1 MRPIYIVCL
10 SLMLGLGFTPALISA
25 KAEPLV
31 DQQPDPDSEIA
42 PHVTNPV
49 TDAALSKV
57 PEIVK
62 LLRKKVKYV
71 FVIFQENRA
80 FDQMFGTFPGAHGLF
95 SQPEKDTPGFTQYIQ
110 DTDGNFITIQPFRIG
125 QAQDAWDIDD
135 MSHSHTPLLEKMN
148 ITNGVAQMNNYGLV
162 EEELH
167 TYVNGFPTEEA
178 KQFGY
183 LTMAYID
190 GNTIP
195 FLWYYANRFAL
206 FDNHF
211 QTIVGPSSPDNISLI
226 AGQSGSTQW
235 VKHPADAVVAAGLGV
250 PVEGD
255 DDPIWGSAKDPL
267 GNIEK
272 MPPTNSSSP
281 QINLTFA
288 TLPLTFAGN
297 TAASVTQKDLDPSID
312 LADIGDDINY
322 LKGLS
327 QGAVNWRWYEEGYT
341 FTGYT
346 GAPDIG
352 GLGDYIAHHNA
363 PQYFGYI
370 AANTALNQN
379 LQSYSQFFADIS
391 NKNLGSSGVFYI
403 KGGFQNQYGLTPL
416 NAAGNKTVEADFVG
430 DDDHEG
436 YSDSQ
441 ISEALVAKV
450 VNAIANSPYW
460 DNCAIIISWDDS
472 EGTYDHVP
480 PTFLA
485 QDPSGGELSRGPRV
499 PLIVISPFAQTHVVS
514 HEIGDTN
521 AIIKF
526 INLVFNL
533 PALESLPDEQSAQQA
548 GKQIYNQDNLGP
560 TDDPK
565 NPLSGDLTSAFSV
578 SRLRGQDVLPPSYV
592 TIPDSDIT
600 TLPQWGTDPLN
611 SKHMH
616 ITPTDSKRK
625 NNIPADFNPRPSSQ
639 PNYPN

>member
-1 MRPIYIVCL
+1 MRLTYIASL
-10 SLMLGLGFTPALISA
+10 SITLGLFLMPALSFSQ
-25 KAEPLV
+25 EESLV
-31 DQQPDPDSEIA
+31 VSQPTPDSEIA

-49 TDAALSKV
+49 TDAAASKV

-62 LLRKKVKYV
+62 LLREKVKYV

-80 FDQMFGTFPGAHGLF
+80 FDQMFGTFPGANGLF

-110 DTDGNFITIQPFRIG
+110 DTDGNFITVQPFRIG
-125 QAQDAWDIDD
+125 QAEDAWDIDD
-135 MSHSHTPLLEKMN
+135 MSHSHTPLLQKMN
-148 ITNGVAQMNNYGLV
+148 ITDGKAAMDNYGFV
-162 EEELH
+162 EEGLH
-167 TYVNGFPTEEA
+167 YTGAFPTEEA

-190 GNTIP
+190 GDTIP
-195 FLWYYANRFAL
+195 FLWYYASRFTL

-235 VKHPADAVVAAGLGV
+235 VKHPANAVVSAGLGV

-267 GNIEK
+267 GNSEK
-272 MPPTNSSSP
+272 MPATNSSSP

-288 TLPLTFAGN
+288 TLPLTLAGN
-297 TAASVTQKDLDPSID
+297 TIETVKGNDLDAGVD
-312 LADIGDDINY
+312 QADIQEDIAA
-322 LKGLS
+322 LGKLT
-327 QGAVNWRWYEEGYT
+327 QGAVNWRWYEEGFT
-341 FTGYT
+341 FSGYT
-346 GAPDIG
+346 GAPDVG

-363 PQYFGYI
+363 PQYFGYV
-370 AANTALNQN
+370 AANTTLNQN
-379 LQSYSQFFADIS
+379 LQSYNQFFADIK
-391 NKNLGSSGVFYI
+391 NQNLGSSGVFYI
-403 KGGFQNQYGLTPL
+403 KGGFQNQDGLTPL
-416 NAAGNKTVEADFVG
+416 NAAGNKTVEANFVG

-441 ISEALVAKV
+441 LSEALVARV
-450 VNAIANSPYW
+450 VNAIANSQYW

-480 PTFLA
+480 PTFFA

-514 HEIGDTN
+514 HEVGDTN

-533 PALESLPDEQSAQQA
+533 PALEDLPDEQNAQQA

-565 NPLSGDLTSAFSV
+565 NPLSGDLTSAFSIK
-578 SRLRGQDVLPPSYV
+578 RLKGHDVLPGSYV
-592 TIPDSDIT
+592 TIPDGDIT
-600 TLPQWGTDPLN
+600 KLPQWGTNPLK
-611 SKHMH
+611 SHLH
-616 ITPTDSKRK
+616 IKPTDTGRT
-625 NNIPADFNPRPSSQ
+625 NNIPSDFNPRPSSQ
-639 PNYPN
+639 PGYPKN